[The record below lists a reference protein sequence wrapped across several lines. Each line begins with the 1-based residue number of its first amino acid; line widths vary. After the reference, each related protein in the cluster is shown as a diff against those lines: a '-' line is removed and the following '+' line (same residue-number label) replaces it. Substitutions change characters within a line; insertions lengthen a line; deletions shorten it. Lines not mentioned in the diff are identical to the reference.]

1 MLFQTL
7 IHASNKQ
14 ISSIFSLFHSN
25 KYFCIDYWEL
35 FLLNKKYLNIK
46 LKLLTHTKLMFFLN
60 FNNFKISL
68 KMFFYM
74 VNVIQKKY
82 AFKLP
87 VSTWVEH

>member
-1 MLFQTL
+1 
-7 IHASNKQ
+7 
-14 ISSIFSLFHSN
+14 
-25 KYFCIDYWEL
+25 
-35 FLLNKKYLNIK
+35 
-46 LKLLTHTKLMFFLN
+46 MFFLN